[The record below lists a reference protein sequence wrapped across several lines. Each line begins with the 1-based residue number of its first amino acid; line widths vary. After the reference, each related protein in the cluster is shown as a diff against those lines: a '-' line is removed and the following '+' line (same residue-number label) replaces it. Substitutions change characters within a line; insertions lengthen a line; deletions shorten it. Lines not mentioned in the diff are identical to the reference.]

1 MAFSF
6 SKALVLA
13 CSFCLFA
20 SLAFGRDFSIVG
32 YSSEDLKSMD
42 KLIELFE
49 SWMSKHGKIY
59 QSIEEKLLRFEIFK
73 DNLKHIDE
81 RNKVVSNYW
90 LGLNEFA
97 DLSHQEFKNKY
108 LGLKVDYSRRRE
120 SPEEFTYKDVEL
132 PKSVDWRKKGAVA
145 PVKNQG
151 SCGSCWAFSTVA
163 AVEGINQIVTGNLTS
178 LSEQEL
184 IDCDRTYNNGCNGGL
199 MDYAFSF
206 IVENGGLHKEED
218 YPYIM
223 EEGTC
228 EMTKEE
234 TEVVTISGYHDVP
247 QNNEQSLLKALANQ
261 PLSVAIEASGRD
273 FQFYSGG
280 VFDGHCGSDLDH
292 GVAAVGYG
300 TAKGVDYIIVKNS
313 WGSKWGEKGYIR
325 MRRNIGKPEGICGIY
340 KMASYPTK
348 KKCPFFL
355 ILSLFSCIHIST
367 TITMAFSSSK
377 ALFLA
382 CSFCLFASLAV
393 AGDFSIVGYSSEDLK
408 SMDKLIELFES
419 WMSRHGK
426 IYQSIEEKLHRFDI
440 FKDNLKHIDERN
452 KVVSNYWLGLN
463 EFADLSHQEFK
474 NKYLGLKVDYSRRRE
489 SPEEFTYK
497 DFELPKSVDWRKK
510 GAVTQVK
517 NQGSCGSC
525 WAFSTVAAVEGINQ
539 IVTGNLTSLSEQEL
553 IDCDR
558 TYNNGCNGG
567 LMDYAFS
574 FIVENGGLHKEE
586 DYPYIM
592 EEGTCEMTKEE
603 TEVVTISGY
612 HDVPQNNEQSLLKA
626 LVNQPLS
633 VAIEASGRDFQ
644 FYSGGVFDGHCG
656 SDLDHGVAAVGYG
669 TSKGVNYII
678 VKNSWG
684 SKWGEKGYIRM
695 RRNIGKPEGICGIYK
710 MASYPTKKK

>member
-325 MRRNIGKPEGICGIY
+325 MRRNIGKPEGIC
-340 KMASYPTK
+340 
-348 KKCPFFL
+348 
-355 ILSLFSCIHIST
+355 
-367 TITMAFSSSK
+367 
-377 ALFLA
+377 
-382 CSFCLFASLAV
+382 
-393 AGDFSIVGYSSEDLK
+393 EDLK